1 MAESKHCGILQ
12 HEKSFSNHQ
21 SDNLY
26 YSASV
31 SREAL
36 KDVVWRGQC
45 INRTACLSEGLT
57 SIEMEHSLS
66 CAFLC
71 FYFELYSYLPT
82 FVTLWGFFLDKML
95 VDSVNMHCISPVQ
108 CLIYATLCSSA
119 LLFESNINLLPQRIC
134 KSYRLIFQENT
145 SGRVYSS
152 DEEQ

>member
-1 MAESKHCGILQ
+1 MFYLKPVKSDHQDPSAFRGKKKGFYPSSCKVIWGGNTEFEMAESKHCGILQ

-21 SDNLY
+21 SDNLC

-95 VDSVNMHCISPVQ
+95 VDSVNMHCISPV
-108 CLIYATLCSSA
+108 
-119 LLFESNINLLPQRIC
+119 
-134 KSYRLIFQENT
+134 
-145 SGRVYSS
+145 
-152 DEEQ
+152 